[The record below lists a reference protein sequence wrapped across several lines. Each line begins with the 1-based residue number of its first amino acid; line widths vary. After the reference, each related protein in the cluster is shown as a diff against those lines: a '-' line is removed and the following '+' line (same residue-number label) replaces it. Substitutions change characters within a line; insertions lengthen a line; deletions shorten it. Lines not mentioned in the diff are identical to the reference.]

1 MPLVLLTSGCSV
13 LSQDVLRAS
22 VVPALLCVAVLS
34 AQVVVFVAAAGIV
47 AHCPGNSL
55 FGHCCTTWHHSRC
68 LGNTIVPCY
77 LVVARMLCPTSC
89 RLLSCSLWP
98 SDLAG
103 HICSMLALGSFLY
116 PCCWLLCSFL
126 VLCLFL
132 SRVATLVFLLS
143 CLLPCRSLCCS
154 HILFLFL
161 FLYIL
166 FPSGLPLYPLFP
178 LPLPPFPLYVAEMS
192 IGAGPPW

>member
-1 MPLVLLTSGCSV
+1 M

-22 VVPALLCVAVLS
+22 VVPALLCVVVLS

-55 FGHCCTTWHHSRC
+55 LGHCCTTWHHSLC

-98 SDLAG
+98 SDWLATSVAYW
-103 HICSMLALGSFLY
+103 HWVLSFTLVVGSFARSLSFV
-116 PCCWLLCSFL
+116 CSF
-126 VLCLFL
+126 
-132 SRVATLVFLLS
+132 
-143 CLLPCRSLCCS
+143 
-154 HILFLFL
+154 H
-161 FLYIL
+161 
-166 FPSGLPLYPLFP
+166 GLPHLFSFC
-178 LPLPPFPLYVAEMS
+178 LAFYLAIALVVAIFS
-192 IGAGPPW
+192 SFSSSFISFSFWLTIVSFVSFASSSFSFICC